1 MGGDIGKNILELQV
15 GFGWINNE
23 PGSFSCWFQ
32 WWSNFWKFYTL
43 WGTFTIFLPISP
55 PTKSVGGSNSGNRGY
70 FWREIRCKKLF
81 GKIQNFTLFRNKVW
95 NLPKTANPSFE
106 ESDEDLDQGSTD
118 QKVDRTGRGPA
129 KFLKKRTRRDRGGP
143 WIPDLDELNAHR
155 RAENW
160 IRRFNQQNYQAWN
173 TTKGRPYVELGN
185 IWLIYRT
192 ACL

>member
-1 MGGDIGKNILELQV
+1 MLCASPFSSKISPTARIWAAYTFCGRKYWQKCSENILELQV

-95 NLPKTANPSFE
+95 NLPKTANPPFE
-106 ESDEDLDQGSTD
+106 ESDE
-118 QKVDRTGRGPA
+118 
-129 KFLKKRTRRDRGGP
+129 
-143 WIPDLDELNAHR
+143 DLDELNAHR